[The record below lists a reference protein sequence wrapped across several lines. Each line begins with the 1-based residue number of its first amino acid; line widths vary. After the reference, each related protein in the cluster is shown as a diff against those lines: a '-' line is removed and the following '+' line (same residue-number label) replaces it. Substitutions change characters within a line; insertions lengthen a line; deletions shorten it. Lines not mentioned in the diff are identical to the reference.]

1 MTRIAQLALV
11 GFFVLLGFAAFVQG
25 PPAAGATGTALQSA
39 EDGAQIFADNC
50 ASCHQAYGQ
59 GIPGKYPQLAGNPT
73 ATDPAFV
80 ESVIREGLTGPIEA
94 LGIAYDDTMPAVKL
108 TDAEV
113 AAVVAHVTT
122 LAEAPPVVSTPAG
135 GAGPPNSDRGHALF
149 VGSTS
154 FSNGGPACA
163 ACHVAGTVNGLGGPT
178 LGPDLTHVLD
188 RFGGEAGLVGWLST
202 PPSPVMT
209 PIFSENPLAEQEIV
223 DVVAFLAEAS
233 DQAQAPKADFLM
245 AWGLAGT
252 VVLFVGLAIASRGLR
267 RTYVERLR
275 STP

>member
-1 MTRIAQLALV
+1 MTRIAQFALV
-11 GFFVLLGFAAFVQG
+11 GFFALLGTVAFVQG
-25 PPAAGATGTALQSA
+25 PPAAGATATAIQPA

-50 ASCHQAYGQ
+50 AACHQAYGQ
-59 GIPGKYPQLAGNPT
+59 GIPGTFPQLAGNPA
-73 ATDPAFV
+73 ATDPTFV
-80 ESVIREGLTGPIEA
+80 ESVIREGLSGPIEV
-94 LGIAYDDTMPAVKL
+94 LGIAYDNVMPAITL

-113 AAVVAHVTT
+113 AAVVAYVTT
-122 LAEAPPVVSTPAG
+122 LAEEPPIASGSG
-135 GAGPPNSDRGHALF
+135 GAAGPPNSEKGHALF

-163 ACHVAGTVNGLGGPT
+163 ACHVAGTVDGLGGPT

-188 RFGGEAGLVGWLST
+188 RLGGQPGLVGWLAT

-209 PIFSENPLAEQEIV
+209 PIFSEKPLAEQEIV

-233 DQAQAPKADFLM
+233 TQTPASNTDFMTAL
-245 AWGLAGT
+245 GLAGT
-252 VVLFVGLAIASRGLR
+252 AVLFVGLAIASRGLR

-275 STP
+275 SKP